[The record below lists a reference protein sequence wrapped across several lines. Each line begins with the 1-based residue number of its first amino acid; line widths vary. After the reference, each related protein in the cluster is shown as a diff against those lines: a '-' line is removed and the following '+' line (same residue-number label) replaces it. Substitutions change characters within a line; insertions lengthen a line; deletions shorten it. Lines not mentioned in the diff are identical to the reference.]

1 MLIHLDGKPLTT
13 AQQEYL
19 LDAVG
24 FRTVYTSMHAKGYRL
39 AKIRLPRR
47 FPASG
52 RLTIRFVWSAR
63 DAAGHQVT
71 VRMSG
76 TVDVDPG

>member
-1 MLIHLDGKPLTT
+1 MLMRLDGKLLTN
-13 AQQEYL
+13 AQVQCL

-24 FRTVYTSMHAKGYRL
+24 FNTLATSMHAKGYRL
-39 AKIRLPRR
+39 SKIRLPRR

-63 DAAGHQVT
+63 DDAGHQVT
-71 VRMSG
+71 VRMAG
-76 TVDVDPG
+76 TVAVDPA